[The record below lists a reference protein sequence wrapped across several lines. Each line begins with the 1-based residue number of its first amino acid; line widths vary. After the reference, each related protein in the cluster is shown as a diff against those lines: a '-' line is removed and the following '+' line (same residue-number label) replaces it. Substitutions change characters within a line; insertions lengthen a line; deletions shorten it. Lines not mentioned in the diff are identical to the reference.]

1 MTDSPTTN
9 QKLAALRTSAEKHL
23 AFYGHNRVGY
33 GVDAEY
39 LLAIVECAEA
49 LHAMMDA
56 ESPEGAYLLEETES
70 EQAAWTKAAAAIA
83 KLESL

>member
-1 MTDSPTTN
+1 MSEQPTTD
-9 QKLAALRTSAEKHL
+9 QKLAALRASAEKHL

-39 LLAIVECAEA
+39 LLTLVECAEA
-49 LHAMMDA
+49 LPEVIRISDRKHDA
-56 ESPEGAYLLEETES
+56 WDRA
-70 EQAAWTKAAAAIA
+70 KAALA